1 MAVKKRTKIAAEFNM
16 SSMTDIIF
24 LLLIFFMLTSS
35 LVAPNAIFLRLP
47 GTSAPPKQVSTK
59 KSVDIGIDNTGLY
72 SVNGRTIDLT
82 ALETELSVR
91 KEADNELSI
100 TISPEDDTPTEAVVA
115 IMDITVRLGIDAI
128 LTPAAKE

>member
-1 MAVKKRTKIAAEFNM
+1 
-16 SSMTDIIF
+16 MTDIIF

-59 KSVDIGIDNTGLY
+59 KSVDVGIDNTGLY
-72 SVNGRTIDLT
+72 AVNGRTIDLM

-91 KEADNELSI
+91 KEADKELSI
-100 TISPEDDTPTEAVVA
+100 TISPQDETPTEAVVA

>member
-59 KSVDIGIDNTGLY
+59 KSVDIGIDNSGLY

-82 ALETELSVR
+82 ALETELAVR
-91 KEADNELSI
+91 KEADSELSI

-115 IMDITVRLGIDAI
+115 IMDITVRLGVDAL
-128 LTPAAKE
+128 LTPPAKE

>member
-47 GTSAPPKQVSTK
+47 GTSAPPQQRNTK
-59 KSVDIGIDNTGLY
+59 KAVDIAISDTGLFF
-72 SVNGRTIDLT
+72 VNGRNTDLG
-82 ALETELSVR
+82 AVETELKVR
-91 KEADNELSI
+91 KSADDQVNI
-100 TISPEDDTPTEAVVA
+100 TISPENNTPTEAVVA
-115 IMDITVRLGIDAI
+115 IMDICVRLGIDAI
-128 LTPAAKE
+128 LTPEAKE